1 MMNDGLQVRGA
12 LRELRDSFGQL
23 LGGRRAG
30 VVATLLAAAAR
41 SGNAALQLD
50 AAKALLAATAALQS
64 GTQAQVHSARIDGE
78 RCSAL
83 AALMLLQCCTV
94 TVTEKSHRSCAPR
107 MQL

>member
-1 MMNDGLQVRGA
+1 MTEWLHPAVLIEGTAMTDGLQVRGA

-50 AAKALLAATAALQS
+50 ASKALLAATAALQS
-64 GTQAQVHSARIDGE
+64 GTQAQVHF
-78 RCSAL
+78 
-83 AALMLLQCCTV
+83 
-94 TVTEKSHRSCAPR
+94 R
-107 MQL
+107 MVHHLWRWA